1 MEPRECSIRNTK
13 GIMEAG
19 KENRMVDSIKG
30 GREVKKSEKGN
41 LTRVRGKKKVID
53 ELK

>member
-1 MEPRECSIRNTK
+1 
-13 GIMEAG
+13 MEAG
-19 KENRMVDSIKG
+19 KKNKMVDSVKG

-53 ELK
+53 DAN